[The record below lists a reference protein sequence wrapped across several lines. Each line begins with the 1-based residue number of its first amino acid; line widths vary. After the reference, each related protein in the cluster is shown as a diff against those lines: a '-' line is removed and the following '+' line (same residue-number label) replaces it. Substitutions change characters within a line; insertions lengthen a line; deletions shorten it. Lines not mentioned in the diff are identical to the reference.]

1 MSDEPRTCA
10 HAHTFTPLLSS
21 FCGSQLPDC
30 ITHWT
35 LPPLPA
41 SLSFQMSYVRHPALR
56 DKDRNSV
63 SKWDLATF
71 KLSSDSCRKGA
82 WGGSTMQW
90 QGRRE
95 TPPPPIFMITVKI
108 DVQWVYENPY
118 FCLCAPWRLEYSTM
132 FMPHRRLDVQASHMD
147 YTQTA
152 TLSCMNDDSVIIF
165 RKTCGLVEC
174 IILILHYRVSD
185 VPLGPFCFSR
195 LWGGTLGVI
204 IMGYT
209 CREL

>member
-10 HAHTFTPLLSS
+10 HAHTHTFTPLLSS

-63 SKWDLATF
+63 SKWDLATS

-95 TPPPPIFMITVKI
+95 TPPPNLHDNSKNRCTMSVWKSLFLPLCSLEVGIFHYVHATQKIGCSGITHGLHPNSCAI
-108 DVQWVYENPY
+108 MYEWWFCHY
-118 FCLCAPWRLEYSTM
+118 FQKNMWLSGMYH
-132 FMPHRRLDVQASHMD
+132 FHF
-147 YTQTA
+147 
-152 TLSCMNDDSVIIF
+152 TL
-165 RKTCGLVEC
+165 
-174 IILILHYRVSD
+174 
-185 VPLGPFCFSR
+185 
-195 LWGGTLGVI
+195 
-204 IMGYT
+204 
-209 CREL
+209 

>member
-1 MSDEPRTCA
+1 MSHVHVHT
-10 HAHTFTPLLSS
+10 HTHTFTPLLSS

-63 SKWDLATF
+63 SKWDLATS

-95 TPPPPIFMITVKI
+95 TPPPNLHDNSKNRCTMSV
-108 DVQWVYENPY
+108 WNPS

-132 FMPHRRLDVQASHMD
+132 FMPHRRLDDQASHITPKQLRYHVWMMI
-147 YTQTA
+147 
-152 TLSCMNDDSVIIF
+152 LSLFTEKHVEF
-165 RKTCGLVEC
+165 VEC
-174 IILILHYRVSD
+174 IILILHYRIK
-185 VPLGPFCFSR
+185 PLKGLVC
-195 LWGGTLGVI
+195 I
-204 IMGYT
+204 
-209 CREL
+209 